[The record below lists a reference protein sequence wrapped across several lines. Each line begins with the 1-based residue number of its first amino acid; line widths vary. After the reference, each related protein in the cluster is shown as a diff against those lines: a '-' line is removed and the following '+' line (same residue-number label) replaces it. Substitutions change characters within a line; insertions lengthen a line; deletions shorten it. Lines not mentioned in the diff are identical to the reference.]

1 MASVLYDH
9 VRDGGRSPILIRGGK
24 IFPTD
29 RQEKDWLLC
38 KPCEDIMSAGGE
50 AWMCP
55 RLAWTGGRFD
65 FYHLLKAPT
74 RCPTNDGALHLA
86 ANNPEILVDKVAH
99 FVMGVFWKAAVHP
112 WTPGGAAA
120 LITIEEHDDI
130 RKWLRG
136 EGAFPRL
143 MALAITIARPQ
154 HAQITFNPPEE
165 VREGHKRSTTSMPS
179 A

>member
-1 MASVLYDH
+1 
-9 VRDGGRSPILIRGGK
+9 
-24 IFPTD
+24 
-29 RQEKDWLLC
+29 
-38 KPCEDIMSAGGE
+38 
-50 AWMCP
+50 
-55 RLAWTGGRFD
+55 
-65 FYHLLKAPT
+65 
-74 RCPTNDGALHLA
+74 
-86 ANNPEILVDKVAH
+86 
-99 FVMGVFWKAAVHP
+99 VHP

-165 VREGHKRSTTSMPS
+165 VREGHKRLYHFHALGTTATLWAGALTPLINLLGETRLYGFTTPPRGTLSREPIVDGASERAASTVNHSDFVFARSMIWS
-179 A
+179 LSSKLFSCH